1 MNNLITYK
9 GSQYTMRELAELTG
23 IKVYTLHRRICILGW
38 DVERAVD
45 TPVRTKHHKCFIE
58 YQGKQWTVTQLAE
71 YSGVGRRTL
80 YARIYN
86 YGWTVEEA
94 VNIEVRA
101 RRSKPEQ
108 RKSFWQWLRSL
119 IGR

>member
-1 MNNLITYK
+1 
-9 GSQYTMRELAELTG
+9 MRELAELTG

-45 TPVRTKHHKCFIE
+45 TPVRTKQHRRMIE

-71 YSGVGRRTL
+71 YAGIGRHTL
-80 YARIYN
+80 YARIFN
-86 YGWTVEEA
+86 YGWTVEES
-94 VNIEVRA
+94 VNVQVR
-101 RRSKPEQ
+101 RRTKSEK